1 MISRIC
7 SKMTGW
13 QGLTMK
19 RLAVALAAAAM
30 WAVPAE
36 AAENK
41 ISINVA
47 QPGTKVNPS
56 LWGIFFEDINLSADG
71 GIYPER
77 VRNRSFEDGGK
88 VDPWTTVSSGLAKV
102 SMVIDGEKP
111 VSAKNPNSLK
121 VTLANVGKVRA
132 GVANPGYYGMSVVK
146 GERYEVSLSARAE
159 GGFTGPLTVT
169 LESTDSQVYASD
181 EIKTLGADWKTFHL
195 SLKATET
202 DPAARLVVSAKQSG
216 TFWLDMVSVL
226 PATTWKGHG
235 LRPDLCEM
243 LVGLKPAFVR
253 FPGGCWVE
261 GNTMDVAYRWKQ
273 TIGDVSER
281 RTQYN
286 IWQYYATHSLGYHEY
301 LQLCEDLHAD
311 ALFCIN
317 VGMSHREVVP
327 MDKMD
332 EYVQDALDAIE
343 YANGP
348 ADSKWGSVRAKAG
361 HPAPF
366 RLKYLEIGNEN
377 GGPAYHERYAL
388 FHDAI
393 KAKYPDIKLIANH
406 WAGGYPKNRPVEI
419 VDEHYYSNPEFFI
432 RNADKYDKYDRAG
445 HKVFVGEY
453 AVTQNTGEGSLR
465 GAVGEAAFMTGL
477 ERNSDVVAMAAYA
490 PLFVNIHHRKWN
502 PNLIDFDSSRVYG
515 IPSYYVQK
523 MFSEHQ
529 GAIVLPTDV
538 VSTAAAAADISGGI
552 GVGTWMTQAEFK
564 DIKITRGDETLLAV
578 DLAKDAAGWKFS
590 GGGNWK
596 VVDGVLRQN
605 ANVEGA
611 KALIAD
617 KRKWGDCTLTL
628 KARKL
633 SGAEGF
639 LILFNQQNKTQK
651 SWWNIG
657 GWGNSRHSLE
667 ADGFTVP
674 EVNGT
679 IETGRWYDI
688 KVELKGA
695 GVKCYLDGKLVHES
709 TQTAA
714 KALYASATL
723 SATGDEVILKT
734 VNTAAQ
740 PLTTEINLSGIAG
753 VDRKA
758 KAIVLTSADPM
769 DENTVDQPTKVVPV
783 ELVLDNAAASFP
795 YTFPG
800 NSVSVIRLKIKK

>member
-1 MISRIC
+1 
-7 SKMTGW
+7 
-13 QGLTMK
+13 
-19 RLAVALAAAAM
+19 
-30 WAVPAE
+30 
-36 AAENK
+36 
-41 ISINVA
+41 
-47 QPGTKVNPS
+47 
-56 LWGIFFEDINLSADG
+56 
-71 GIYPER
+71 
-77 VRNRSFEDGGK
+77 
-88 VDPWTTVSSGLAKV
+88 
-102 SMVIDGEKP
+102 
-111 VSAKNPNSLK
+111 
-121 VTLANVGKVRA
+121 
-132 GVANPGYYGMSVVK
+132 
-146 GERYEVSLSARAE
+146 
-159 GGFTGPLTVT
+159 
-169 LESTDSQVYASD
+169 
-181 EIKTLGADWKTFHL
+181 
-195 SLKATET
+195 
-202 DPAARLVVSAKQSG
+202 
-216 TFWLDMVSVL
+216 
-226 PATTWKGHG
+226 
-235 LRPDLCEM
+235 
-243 LVGLKPAFVR
+243 
-253 FPGGCWVE
+253 
-261 GNTMDVAYRWKQ
+261 
-273 TIGDVSER
+273 
-281 RTQYN
+281 
-286 IWQYYATHSLGYHEY
+286 
-301 LQLCEDLHAD
+301 
-311 ALFCIN
+311 
-317 VGMSHREVVP
+317 
-327 MDKMD
+327 
-332 EYVQDALDAIE
+332 
-343 YANGP
+343 
-348 ADSKWGSVRAKAG
+348 
-361 HPAPF
+361 
-366 RLKYLEIGNEN
+366 
-377 GGPAYHERYAL
+377 
-388 FHDAI
+388 
-393 KAKYPDIKLIANH
+393 
-406 WAGGYPKNRPVEI
+406 
-419 VDEHYYSNPEFFI
+419 
-432 RNADKYDKYDRAG
+432 
-445 HKVFVGEY
+445 
-453 AVTQNTGEGSLR
+453 
-465 GAVGEAAFMTGL
+465 
-477 ERNSDVVAMAAYA
+477 
-490 PLFVNIHHRKWN
+490 
-502 PNLIDFDSSRVYG
+502 
-515 IPSYYVQK
+515 
-523 MFSEHQ
+523 
-529 GAIVLPTDV
+529 
-538 VSTAAAAADISGGI
+538 
-552 GVGTWMTQAEFK
+552 MTQAEFK

-758 KAIVLTSADPM
+758 KASVLSSADPM
-769 DENTVDQPTKVVPV
+769 DENTVDQPTKVAPV